1 MVIEYLDMSDK
12 TVNIPVKKCSCFKQD
27 SNLIY
32 DKSFAVDVN
41 CLNFSIEVDSNAL
54 DLKEI
59 LQTNITDISRSK
71 YDVTEN
77 IRYQFY
83 GNKLYPNLVML
94 NDTGIINYDSYDPN
108 YYTNVFVLFDAKFSN
123 LGNSIKSDLILDLI
137 DHMNDTPII
146 LKNNQ
151 ILKLQVN
158 PSPYYYTNGGPGYWG
173 VTNYRVLKTANTT
186 TYLHETNLNEYYT
199 VIRGNNT
206 TKSVRSHS
214 SYCSGGTSEYSY
226 NQHQFNRMSL
236 LALDDTELKTLFT
249 FKTDYAHLGYEGRLV
264 FKTDDY
270 LYFID
275 TQLVDTNI
283 SDDNKPS
290 TQFVKLWT
298 IDKNKETSAT
308 DAIIT
313 ADLLDADSENG
324 NNRFNTEV
332 RDVNWDTAIQGQE
345 CSPTISDYIDDLN
358 FGLMYLGYHDAN
370 SDDEHR
376 ILNYF
381 KKYTIDTDNNTL
393 SFSDIAVDWNNF
405 DQGWTI
411 PDLFYSEETAG
422 SILTNISQTHI
433 FTKNDTKY
441 LVCIDVV
448 QFVASNGD
456 WWWQTRVCIPHFSKS
471 YFRFR
476 FFKFVDENNLKLLD
490 EHIFDYSESTCS
502 KHELAAIYIQ
512 GDDKIMLF
520 SIYNPITE
528 IKFNTDTSTIDVQT
542 ISYFEHNEYVEEN
555 STDYVQIYTPYYTLI
570 QPKSKYGY
578 NIESV
583 YPANFNLFKELTVE
597 IIYPE
602 NTFDLTTNNIL
613 TITVKVKNNK
623 THQYTNATVE
633 LTSEENGVF
642 ILNHT
647 KEATVD
653 VPESGLNI
661 DIKLNQDDEGLIK
674 ITSRVVN

>member
-94 NDTGIINYDSYDPN
+94 GYHGINTYQVSTSSGYRESFIIQ
-108 YYTNVFVLFDAKFSN
+108 DATYSN
-123 LGNSIKSDLILDLI
+123 LGNSIKSELILDLI
-137 DHMNDTPII
+137 DNVNDTPII
-146 LKNNQ
+146 KKDNQ
-151 ILKLQVN
+151 ILKLPVN
-158 PSPYYYTNGGPGYWG
+158 PNPYFSESWHSPTWD
-173 VTNYRVLKTANTT
+173 VTNYRILKTANTT

-199 VIRGNNT
+199 VIRGNNS
-206 TKSVRSHS
+206 TKSVKTDS
-214 SYCSGGTSEYSY
+214 SYCSGGSAVSNY
-226 NQHQFNRMSL
+226 NQHQFNKMSL

-283 SDDNKPS
+283 SDDDKPS

-308 DAIIT
+308 DVIIT

-332 RDVNWDTAIQGQE
+332 RDANWDTSVQGQE

-393 SFSDIAVDWNNF
+393 SFSDISVDWNNF
-405 DQGWTI
+405 DQGWVI
-411 PDLFYSEETAG
+411 PDLFYSNETAG

-448 QFVASNGD
+448 QFVASSGYH
-456 WWWQTRVCIPHFSKS
+456 RVCIPDFSKS

-476 FFKFVDENNLKLLD
+476 FFKFVNENNLKLLD
-490 EHIFDYSESTCS
+490 EHIFDYSNITCNQPA
-502 KHELAAIYIQ
+502 LAAIYLLE
-512 GDDKIMLF
+512 DDKIMLLHRC
-520 SIYNPITE
+520 IPITE

-542 ISYFEHNEYVEEN
+542 ISYFENNEYVEEN

-570 QPKSKYGY
+570 QPKSKYDY
-578 NIESV
+578 NITSL

-623 THQYTNATVE
+623 THQYTNATVG
-633 LTSEENGVF
+633 LKLEENGIF

-647 KEATVD
+647 KESTVD

-674 ITSRVVN
+674 ITSHVVN